1 MAEDK
6 IEGREVTWRRLLPWT
21 ELFRGFQV
29 ALDLNKLLLAAAGIL
44 VMALGWLLLAVIFR
58 ASFKDQP
65 PIPGEIE
72 FNREAQGDPNKAWE
86 LFKRRSDEW
95 NLMHEA
101 AGVGDPNQKFEVLDL
116 ANSHD
121 EYEITKNLDDAGT
134 NVSAAV
140 AALVREGKLPEAKGR
155 VYEAKLGKYKRYAT
169 LATLPWFEDRGPNPY
184 LLVTGQAG
192 IPWEAGRF
200 WDWFV
205 RDQLLVMIE
214 PLVKFVQPIIY
225 FFSPR
230 STLLTSFYFLCVML
244 WTLATWAL
252 FGGAI
257 TRIAAVQVARGEKIG
272 LREAVRFTTKR
283 ILSYLMAP
291 LFPMAFVLL
300 LLIFMVLFGI
310 IHMIPVFG
318 DIVWDGFLW
327 WLMLGFG
334 LVMAVTL
341 VGLVGWPL
349 MSATISTEG
358 TDSWEAVSRSY
369 SYVYQRPWHYI
380 WYSLVAI
387 AYGAVLVFFVGFMG
401 SLTVYLAK
409 WGVSQ
414 TPFISKADRE
424 PSFLFVYA
432 PTSFGWRTLLLE
444 GTTVHGQKIV
454 DNGVINDQAYKEYL
468 GSGYEGPDHLRGWNK
483 TGAFLV
489 AIWLYL
495 MFLLMLGFGYSYF
508 WSASTIIYLLMR
520 RHVDAAEMDEV
531 YLEEEDQEGPYG
543 GHFTPP
549 APPATTAVKP
559 PSSTTMV
566 ESPTLRAPA
575 AAPPPAATSPP
586 SAAPA
591 PVPAPISPAPVT
603 AAPTPEPTPQPTPL
617 PPPDSTPPSARDGG
631 ES

>member
-1 MAEDK
+1 MYE
-6 IEGREVTWRRLLPWT
+6 
-21 ELFRGFQV
+21 
-29 ALDLNKLLLAAAGIL
+29 
-44 VMALGWLLLAVIFR
+44 
-58 ASFKDQP
+58 S
-65 PIPGEIE
+65 
-72 FNREAQGDPNKAWE
+72 
-86 LFKRRSDEW
+86 
-95 NLMHEA
+95 
-101 AGVGDPNQKFEVLDL
+101 AGVGTPGQHFEVLDL
-116 ANSHD
+116 ASSPQEFND
-121 EYEITKNLDDAGT
+121 
-134 NVSAAV
+134 VSAALE
-140 AALVREGKLPEAKGR
+140 ASKGDIKQALRTLVDNNKISEPKARI
-155 VYEAKLGKYKRYAT
+155 YEAKLGKYKRYAT
-169 LATLPWFEDRGPNPY
+169 LATMPWFEDRGPNPY

-230 STLLTSFYFLCVML
+230 STIPTSFYFLCVML

-272 LREAVRFTTKR
+272 LREAVRFTAKR

-291 LFPMAFVLL
+291 LFPLAFVLL
-300 LLIFMVLFGI
+300 LLIIMVIFGI
-310 IHMIPVFG
+310 LHMIPVFG
-318 DIVWDGFLW
+318 DVVWDGLLW
-327 WLMLGFG
+327 WVMLIFG

-369 SYVYQRPWHYI
+369 SYVYQRPWHYV
-380 WYSLVAI
+380 WYSLIAI

-424 PSFLFVYA
+424 PTFLFVYA

-444 GTTVHGQKIV
+444 GATVHGQKIV
-454 DNGVINDQAYKEYL
+454 DNGEINQQANDDYVGRTSYD
-468 GSGYEGPDHLRGWNK
+468 GPDRLRGWNK
-483 TGAFLV
+483 VGAFLV

-508 WSASTIIYLLMR
+508 WGASTIIYLLMR

-559 PSSTTMV
+559 PPSTTMV
-566 ESPTLRAPA
+566 ESPTLRAST
-575 AAPPPAATSPP
+575 APPVPAATPLP
-586 SAAPA
+586 AAVPATA
-591 PVPAPISPAPVT
+591 PVPPVPVT
-603 AAPTPEPTPQPTPL
+603 SSPTPEPSPQPTPL
-617 PPPDSTPPSARDGG
+617 PPPESTPPPARDGG